1 MISLTRLTPPEGRK
15 RMQRYTLFGNHQN
28 FYAIIFKN
36 KATFSRLLT
45 NIKGNPY
52 KRCHFW
58 TKSLGTTSSKC
69 WYAQSI
75 NDEIVGIRDLPVSV
89 SEFLLSGV
97 PAAPCAVED
106 IEAAGPG
113 HYHQR
118 QLPRKSRQLPL
129 FSYSCYA
136 KTLFYIKPQHACR
149 YISVFRRCLIS
160 LFYIKPQLPPR
171 F

>member
-28 FYAIIFKN
+28 FSAIIFKN

-45 NIKGNPY
+45 NIKRNPY

-75 NDEIVGIRDLPVSV
+75 NDEIAGIRDLPVSV
-89 SEFLLSGV
+89 SEYSTFGGTCGKTSRRRFFTSNHNKNNPSKTFFYYVTRWFLPENEYLCQQKLQSNKR
-97 PAAPCAVED
+97 ALY
-106 IEAAGPG
+106 EA
-113 HYHQR
+113 
-118 QLPRKSRQLPL
+118 
-129 FSYSCYA
+129 
-136 KTLFYIKPQHACR
+136 
-149 YISVFRRCLIS
+149 
-160 LFYIKPQLPPR
+160 
-171 F
+171 